1 MALGFREWGFEP
13 EAVLNFLALLGWHPS
28 DEQEI
33 FSLDDLVTAFEL
45 ERVSKSGARFDFDKA
60 RWFNQQYIM
69 KMSDKALAQK
79 MKPYVEAAAFEEK
92 VCDEYLE
99 GVATLMKERVEFV
112 KEFPEKAYYL
122 FKAADYNLMMDN
134 EGKDFEKKVGKAW
147 DSNKKTV
154 FNALSDKLNGLLD
167 YKAAAVQ
174 AAVEAFINENALK
187 FGDVLPLLRLALSGT
202 MKGPGVFEMMELLG
216 KEEVSTRLNAFFEFC
231 DNFIV
236 KN

>member
-1 MALGFREWGFEP
+1 
-13 EAVLNFLALLGWHPS
+13 VLNFLALLGWHPS
-28 DEQEI
+28 DDREI
-33 FSLDDLVTAFEL
+33 FSLEELVNVFEM

-60 RWFNQQYIM
+60 RWFNQQYIF

-99 GVATLMKERVEFV
+99 GVAALMKERVDFV

-122 FKAADYNLMMDN
+122 FKAADYSLMMEN
-134 EGKDFEKKVGKAW
+134 EGKDFEKKVGKSW
-147 DSNKKTV
+147 DSTKKSMFELLIT
-154 FNALSDKLNGLLD
+154 KLIEVSD
-167 YKAAAVQ
+167 YKAVAIQ
-174 AAVEAFINENALK
+174 STVEAFINDNALK
-187 FGDVLPLLRLALSGT
+187 FGDVLPVLRLALSGT